1 MFQSLQ
7 PQNFLLQPIALT
19 QWNITWPRNSFE
31 VSLLYSLPCFLKQCP
46 TFSLRPLDKVKSTVF
61 KNLTENKTTIFSL
74 LSRHFY
80 YCVADEA
87 GSQHQCLLYPHPGY
101 TYHITRDMCAGIHI
115 SRGYT
120 YHCDTGN
127 EHFTPLVIRD
137 I

>member
-7 PQNFLLQPIALT
+7 PQNFLSQPIALT

-31 VSLLYSLPCFLKQCP
+31 VLLLYSLPCFLKQCP

-87 GSQHQCLLYPHPGY
+87 GYLASVFIVSPP
-101 TYHITRDMCAGIHI
+101 RIHI
-115 SRGYT
+115 SLGICVRGYT
-120 YHCDTGN
+120 YHGDT
-127 EHFTPLVIRD
+127 HITVTPAMNISRRL
-137 I
+137 